1 MSHNRIQK
9 QLSAYLDDQL
19 SPESRA
25 RVEAHLDT
33 CDECVEMLSDFQ
45 QNRQSIGALR
55 HEAPPIAELV
65 LPQLSDRGPVRRSF
79 FPSTE
84 DIRHWF
90 SRPVMGG
97 TFAVVS
103 ACLLFALVYFNL
115 TPPSDDSLDLYL
127 SEHTQY
133 SVYYS
138 SQSEQSDGTTE
149 LINSNTGLLPTNVE
163 DDTSL
168 FVDVYLGD

>member
-25 RVEAHLDT
+25 QIDAHLNT

-55 HEAPPIAELV
+55 HQAPPIAELV

-79 FPSTE
+79 LPSIE
-84 DIRHWF
+84 EIREWF

-138 SQSEQSDGTTE
+138 TQSDDATGS
-149 LINSNTGLLPTNVE
+149 IDSNGAPSTISVE
-163 DDTSL
+163 DDTNL
-168 FVDVYLGD
+168 YLEVYLGD

>member
-1 MSHNRIQK
+1 MSHNRIQN

-25 RVEAHLDT
+25 RVESHLNT

-45 QNRQSIGALR
+45 RNRQNIGALR

-65 LPQLSDRGPVRRSF
+65 LPQLCDRGPVRRSVL
-79 FPSTE
+79 PSAE
-84 DIRHWF
+84 DIRQWF
-90 SRPVMGG
+90 FRPVLGG

-115 TPPSDDSLDLYL
+115 TPTSDDSLDLYL

-138 SQSEQSDGTTE
+138 TRSGDATDSIDLNGS
-149 LINSNTGLLPTNVE
+149 LPTTNVE
-163 DDTSL
+163 EDTNFL
-168 FVDVYLGD
+168 LEVYLGD

>member
-1 MSHNRIQK
+1 MNHNRIQK

-19 SPESRA
+19 NPESRA
-25 RVEAHLDT
+25 RVEAHLNT

-45 QNRQSIGALR
+45 QNRQSIGALK

-79 FPSTE
+79 LPSME
-84 DIRHWF
+84 DIRQWF
-90 SRPVMGG
+90 FRPVMGG

-115 TPPSDDSLDLYL
+115 TPTSNDSLDLYL

-133 SVYYS
+133 SVYHS
-138 SQSEQSDGTTE
+138 TQSDDATDS
-149 LINSNTGLLPTNVE
+149 IDSNGVQSAANVE
-163 DDTSL
+163 DDTNL
-168 FVDVYLGD
+168 FFEVYLGD

>member
-1 MSHNRIQK
+1 MSHSRIQK

-25 RVEAHLDT
+25 RVDGHLNT

-45 QNRQSIGALR
+45 QNRQSIGAMR

-84 DIRHWF
+84 EIREWF
-90 SRPVMGG
+90 FRPVMGG

-115 TPPSDDSLDLYL
+115 TPSPDDSLDLYL

-138 SQSEQSDGTTE
+138 TQSGDATDSID
-149 LINSNTGLLPTNVE
+149 SNGMLSATNVE
-163 DDTSL
+163 DDTNFFL
-168 FVDVYLGD
+168 EVYLGD

>member
-9 QLSAYLDDQL
+9 QLTAYMDDEL
-19 SPESRA
+19 SPENRA
-25 RVEAHLDT
+25 RVESHLHT

-45 QNRQSIGALR
+45 QNRQSIGALN

-65 LPQLSDRGPVRRSF
+65 LPQLSNRGPVRGSF
-79 FPSTE
+79 LPNAEEVRQWIF
-84 DIRHWF
+84 
-90 SRPVMGG
+90 RPVMGG
-97 TFAVVS
+97 TFAVIS

-115 TPPSDDSLDLYL
+115 TPTSDDSLDLYL

-138 SQSEQSDGTTE
+138 SHSDGATDS
-149 LINSNTGLLPTNVE
+149 LDSNGALSPTNVE
-163 DDTSL
+163 DDTNFFL
-168 FVDVYLGD
+168 EVYLGD

>member
-1 MSHNRIQK
+1 MNHNRIQK
-9 QLSAYLDDQL
+9 QLSSYLDDQL
-19 SPESRA
+19 NPESRA
-25 RVEAHLDT
+25 RVEAHLNT

-45 QNRQSIGALR
+45 RNRQSLGALR

-65 LPQLSDRGPVRRSF
+65 LPQLSDRGPVRRRLLPTTVEIRQWF
-79 FPSTE
+79 F
-84 DIRHWF
+84 
-90 SRPVMGG
+90 RPVMGG

-115 TPPSDDSLDLYL
+115 TPTTDDSLDLYL

-138 SQSEQSDGTTE
+138 TRSDEATDSTD
-149 LINSNTGLLPTNVE
+149 SNGIPSATNVE
-163 DDTSL
+163 DDTNFFL
-168 FVDVYLGD
+168 GVYLGD

>member
-1 MSHNRIQK
+1 MSHNSIQK

-19 SPESRA
+19 NPESRA

-33 CDECVEMLSDFQ
+33 CDECVEILSDFQ
-45 QNRQSIGALR
+45 QNRQSISALR

-65 LPQLSDRGPVRRSF
+65 LPQLSDRGPVRRRFLPSIEEIREWF
-79 FPSTE
+79 F
-84 DIRHWF
+84 
-90 SRPVMGG
+90 RPVMGG

-138 SQSEQSDGTTE
+138 TQSDDATGS
-149 LINSNTGLLPTNVE
+149 IDSNGAPSTINVE
-163 DDTSL
+163 DDTNL
-168 FVDVYLGD
+168 YLEVYLGD

>member
-25 RVEAHLDT
+25 RVETHLSS

-45 QNRQSIGALR
+45 RNRQSIGALR

-65 LPQLSDRGPVRRSF
+65 LPQLPDRGPIRRSF
-79 FPSTE
+79 LPSIE
-84 DIRHWF
+84 EIRQWF
-90 SRPVMGG
+90 FRPVMGG

-115 TPPSDDSLDLYL
+115 TPTSDDSLDLYL

-138 SQSEQSDGTTE
+138 TQSDGATDS
-149 LINSNTGLLPTNVE
+149 IDSNGIPSATNVE
-163 DDTSL
+163 DDTNFFL
-168 FVDVYLGD
+168 GVYLGD

>member
-9 QLSAYLDDQL
+9 QLSAYLDNQL

-25 RVEAHLDT
+25 RIEAHLDT

-45 QNRQSIGALR
+45 QNRQAIGTLQ

-79 FPSTE
+79 LPSAE
-84 DIRHWF
+84 DIRQWF
-90 SRPVMGG
+90 FRPVMGG
-97 TFAVVS
+97 TFALVS

-138 SQSEQSDGTTE
+138 TQSDDATGS
-149 LINSNTGLLPTNVE
+149 IGSNEALSTTNVE
-163 DDTSL
+163 DDTNL
-168 FVDVYLGD
+168 YLEVYLGD